1 MDISNQ
7 CVLKAFLVTTTA
19 LTLASGYVAH
29 AEEAEGDSLAGEI
42 VVTATRQAEKLSKV
56 AVSVAAITQ
65 SQMDAQGVRDIN
77 DISRLT
83 PSLALLPVPGPD
95 IAGNRRSIS
104 IRGISST
111 VGSATTG
118 IYLDDTPIQVRSLGN
133 ATSNAY
139 PLVFD
144 LERVEVLRG
153 PQGTLFG
160 AGAEGGAVRFITPRI
175 SLEEMSVY
183 GRSELAF
190 TQKGDP
196 SYEAGASVGVPL
208 VDGELGIRASAWYRQ
223 DGGWVDRVN
232 VDTLTVADDN
242 SNSQGTY
249 VLRLAGT
256 WKASD
261 NLTATLAVFHQVQDI
276 DDTSILFENLSDLDS
291 GVFRSER
298 PLQQPIKD
306 KFTLPS
312 LTLEWSLGSTEIIS
326 TTSFFRRDSRILA
339 DYTNFTGAVV
349 QGDPY
354 FFEPG
359 EYTLARL
366 NDSQRD
372 FTQEIRVQSASESD
386 LQWVFGVFY
395 SRSKQDTFQQNE
407 DIYLNIAR
415 ERVGLPPIPL
425 LNGIGVF
432 QTEAEAVDKQLAG
445 FGQLD
450 YRIFEGIKLTAGIRV
465 ADTRLKLARD
475 SRGPIVGPE
484 PLIFS
489 VKQSETPVTPKFGV
503 SWEPDENNLF
513 YGTVSKGYR
522 IGGVNGPQLNLC
534 AESME
539 QLGISGTP
547 ETYDSDSVWSYELG
561 AKNRLGPVR
570 LNASVFRIDWKN
582 IQREIRLPACGSGFV
597 TNLGS
602 ARSEGFDLEINI
614 RASNALSVGGSVGY
628 ANARLTED
636 VIGLADDPNDT
647 PPVFGAK
654 GDKLGVPA
662 WNLTAFIQYD
672 FAIGQNGEG
681 YFRGDYQYTG
691 KGPRPS
697 QEVTGADPE
706 IPGSEAFHQVSL
718 RLGWTKDRWDWSVFV
733 NNLLNEAPLLSR
745 SHDTLT
751 SPLYF
756 NLTTRPRTFGLT
768 AVYRY

>member
-1 MDISNQ
+1 MG
-7 CVLKAFLVTTTA
+7 LPAFA
-19 LTLASGYVAH
+19 ADEDEHSWS
-29 AEEAEGDSLAGEI
+29 AEEI
-42 VVTATRQAEKLSKV
+42 VVTATRQAEPLSKV
-56 AVSVAAITQ
+56 AISVAAFSQ

-77 DISRLT
+77 DITRLT
-83 PSLALLPVPGPD
+83 PSLSLVPVPGPD
-95 IAGNRRSIS
+95 IAGNRRSIA

-133 ATSNAY
+133 ATSNTY
-139 PLVFD
+139 PEIFD

-160 AGAEGGAVRFITPRI
+160 AGAEGGAVRFITPRPN
-175 SLEEMSVY
+175 LDRMSVY

-196 SYEAGASVGVPL
+196 SYEAGAAVGVPI
-208 VDGELGIRASAWYRQ
+208 VEGELGIRASAWYRQ

-232 VDTLTVADDN
+232 QETLTVADAN
-242 SNSQGTY
+242 SNSQSTY
-249 VLRLAGT
+249 ALRAAGT

-261 NLTATLAVFHQVQDI
+261 EMTATLSIFHQNQDI
-276 DDTSILFENLSDLDS
+276 DDSSVLFENLSNLKK
-291 GVFRSER
+291 GVFRSAR
-298 PLQQPIKD
+298 PLQQPVED

-312 LTLEWSLGSTEIIS
+312 LTVEWELDGAEVIS
-326 TTSFFRRDSRILA
+326 TTSFFHRDSSILA

-354 FFEPG
+354 FFAPG

-366 NDSQRD
+366 DDSQRD
-372 FTQEIRVQSASESD
+372 FTQELRVQSLDESP

-395 SRSKQDTFQQNE
+395 GRSKQDTFQQNE
-407 DIYLNIAR
+407 DIFLNVAR
-415 ERVGLPPIPL
+415 ERIGLPAIPL

-432 QTEAEAVDKQLAG
+432 QTTAEAVDKQLAG
-445 FGQLD
+445 FGQID
-450 YRIFEGIKLTAGIRV
+450 YTVFDDITLTAGVRV
-465 ADTRLKLARD
+465 ADTNLKLARD

-489 VKQSETPVTPKFGV
+489 EKQSETPVTPKFGI
-503 SWEPDENNLF
+503 SWEADDDNFF
-513 YGTVSKGYR
+513 YATVAKGYR

-534 AESME
+534 AESLE

-547 ETYDSDSVWSYELG
+547 ETYDSDSVWSYEAG
-561 AKNRLGPVR
+561 AKNSLGPVR
-570 LNASVFRIDWKN
+570 LNASVFRIDWN
-582 IQREIRLPACGSGFV
+582 DIQREIRLPACGSGFV

-602 ARSEGFDLEINI
+602 AKSEGFDLQLDV
-614 RASNALSVGGSVGY
+614 RASDALTFGGSIGY

-636 VIGLADDPNDT
+636 VVGLPSDPGGE

-662 WNLTAFIQYD
+662 WNFTAYFLYD
-672 FAIGQNGEG
+672 FAVGSTGNG
-681 YFRGDYQYTG
+681 YLRGDYQYTG
-691 KGPRPS
+691 NGPQPS
-697 QEVTGADPE
+697 QKVTGADPL
-706 IPGSEAFHQVSL
+706 IPGSEEFHQVSL
-718 RLGWTKDRWDWSVFV
+718 RLGLTQDRWDWSVFV
-733 NNLLNEAPLLSR
+733 DNLLNEAPLLSR
-745 SHDTLT
+745 SHDTLS
-751 SPLYF
+751 SPLFF
-756 NLTTRPRTFGLT
+756 NQTVRPRTVGVT